1 MDSILLETLIIFLL
15 LVVNGVF
22 AMSEIAVVSSRKP
35 RLQQRAEDGEKGAQ
49 AALALSESPGR
60 FLSTVQIGISLV
72 GVLAGAFG
80 GATLSEKLAGL
91 LVRVPRL
98 APYAD
103 GLALFIVV
111 LLITYF
117 SLVIGE
123 LIPKRVAINNPEE
136 IATRV
141 ARPMNV
147 LSRLAAP
154 LVSLLTFSTEVG
166 IRLLGIRPSTEPQ
179 VTEDEV
185 RVMVEEGTRVGVFE
199 TVEQSMIEGIFRL
212 SDRRVDAIL
221 TPRTE
226 IVWLDLEEP
235 FEENL
240 KRVLESEHS
249 SFPVGLG
256 SLDNIQGVLRSRDL
270 LVALAGQPD
279 GIDLH
284 ALLQPPVL
292 VLESTPAFNLLEEFR
307 KSRQHMALVI
317 DEYGGML
324 GLVTLSDIMS
334 SIVGEMPGEGQTAA
348 MQVTRRE
355 DGSWLMDGLL
365 PVDEL
370 KDILDLDHLPGEE
383 RVGYQTLGGFV
394 MSQLGSVP
402 TPGQFY
408 SCCGYRFEV
417 VDMDGR
423 RVDKVLIMLEAAKTG
438 EP

>member
-1 MDSILLETLIIFLL
+1 MNAILLETLIIFLL
-15 LVVNGVF
+15 LVINGIF

-80 GATLSEKLAGL
+80 GATLSEKLAEL
-91 LVRVPRL
+91 LARVPRL

-103 GLALFIVV
+103 GIALFIVV

-123 LIPKRVAINNPEE
+123 LIPKRVAMNNPEQ
-136 IATRV
+136 IATRI
-141 ARPMNV
+141 ARPMNM
-147 LSRLAAP
+147 LSRLTAP
-154 LVSLLTFSTEVG
+154 LGSLLTFSTEVG
-166 IRLLGIRPSTEPQ
+166 IRLLGIRPSGEPQ

-199 TVEQSMIEGIFRL
+199 AVEQNMIEGIFRL

-235 FEENL
+235 FAENL
-240 KRVLESEHS
+240 RRVLASEHS
-249 SFPVGLG
+249 SFPVGQG

-270 LVALAGQPD
+270 LGALAAQTD
-279 GIDLH
+279 EIDLR
-284 ALLQPPVL
+284 ALVQPPVL

-307 KSRQHMALVI
+307 RSRQHMALVI
-317 DEYGGML
+317 DEYGGLL
-324 GLVTLSDIMS
+324 GLVTLSDLMT
-334 SIVGEMPGEGQTAA
+334 SIVGEMPGAGEHSGL
-348 MQVTRRE
+348 QVTRRE

-370 KDILDLDHLPGEE
+370 KEILDIDHLPAEE

-402 TPGQFY
+402 NPGQYFT
-408 SCCGYRFEV
+408 CCGYRFEV

-423 RVDKVLIMLEAAKTG
+423 RVDKVLVLSELANADK
-438 EP
+438 P